1 MIGSEAPPTGRREG
15 EGGVRK
21 GVYRLRDPPRPC
33 LLLYLGRVLLAEG
46 DYFMVVVR
54 NLVTA
59 YKGVGERGSGC
70 LDVGGVLRG
79 SGTGG
84 PVVRFID
91 VVYVPVN

>member
-1 MIGSEAPPTGRREG
+1 
-15 EGGVRK
+15 
-21 GVYRLRDPPRPC
+21 
-33 LLLYLGRVLLAEG
+33 
-46 DYFMVVVR
+46 MVVVR
-54 NLVTA
+54 NLVAA

-91 VVYVPVN
+91 VVYVPVH